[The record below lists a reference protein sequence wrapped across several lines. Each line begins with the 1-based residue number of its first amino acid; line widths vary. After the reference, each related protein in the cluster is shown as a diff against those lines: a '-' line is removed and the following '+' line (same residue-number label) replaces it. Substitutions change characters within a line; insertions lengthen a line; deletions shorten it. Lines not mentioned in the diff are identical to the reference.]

1 MTKHELQAP
10 QSKVEMQVVVRDK
23 DGNVKYQ
30 GPLVMEV
37 KEKEDVSHTQ
47 HSGS

>member
-1 MTKHELQAP
+1 MADHELKSP
-10 QSKVEMQVVVRDK
+10 QSKVEMQIVVRDK
-23 DGNVKYQ
+23 NGNVKYQ